1 MKRTLF
7 FSCVALVVCL
17 ATLTPAA
24 YGQAVMAGD
33 ELFLEMLKHD
43 IREAKT
49 EVMTNVM
56 KLSADD
62 AAVFW
67 PVYKTY
73 QDEARKLADSRVELI
88 KEYGAA
94 YWSITNTQA
103 ADLAS
108 RWLEYQKK
116 RGEMTAKLYHDLAED
131 LSPAQALKAVQLE
144 HRLNLILDSQIANE
158 LPMLE

>member
-7 FSCVALVVCL
+7 FSCAVLLVC
-17 ATLTPAA
+17 AAAMTPPGH
-24 YGQAVMAGD
+24 GQAVMAGD

-49 EVMTNVM
+49 EVMTNTM
-56 KLSADD
+56 KFSAAD
-62 AAVFW
+62 AAAFW
-67 PVYKTY
+67 PVYKAY

-88 KEYGAA
+88 KEYAAA

-103 ADLAS
+103 ADLAT
-108 RWLEYQKK
+108 RWLDYQKK
-116 RGEMTAKLYHDLAED
+116 RGDMTAKLYEDLAEA

-144 HRLNLILDSQIANE
+144 YRLNLILDSQIANE